1 MIDILETI
9 KRKASQYPEVA
20 EGTSCTQNSFKRGK
34 KAFLFA
40 GEQGGRYKVMLK
52 LKDSIAEAEKLAAAE
67 PDNYQVGK
75 PPWVTARFSNEDP
88 IPADIWQRWL
98 DESYELSA

>member
-1 MIDILETI
+1 MTDILEAI
-9 KRKASQYPEVA
+9 KVKASQYSEVA

-40 GEQGGRYKVMLK
+40 GEQGGRYKVMVK
-52 LKDSIAEAEKLAAAE
+52 LKDSIPEAKKLALAE
-67 PDNYQVGK
+67 PGKYQVGK
-75 PPWVTARFSNEDP
+75 PPWVTARFSNEDTL
-88 IPADIWQRWL
+88 PAEIWQRWL